1 MLSIKIDFP
10 ALAAAMLAVS
20 LDTGKRFVIF
30 GVKIDHTVTA
40 FPKKYSISP
49 LLLSISV
56 CCPFF
61 CTY

>member
-30 GVKIDHTVTA
+30 GV
-40 FPKKYSISP
+40 
-49 LLLSISV
+49 
-56 CCPFF
+56 
-61 CTY
+61 